1 MGAGCCDASGD
12 VPPPGGG
19 EPLPRSFSGTL
30 TDLLLAFRRA
40 DVIGVLIPVGIIAG
54 WAEGQAVMPSTMIRR
69 NPDEEPNAAQPP
81 LGYPEHNRVAK
92 QIGIDLGTANVL
104 VYLRGRGI
112 VMNEPSVVAISARD
126 GRVRAVGL
134 EARDMIGREPR
145 DTIEVVRPMRDGVI
159 ADYVVTQEMLKYF
172 INRSCGRFSLVRP
185 EVMICVPAGVTG
197 VERRA
202 VRDAALNAG
211 ARRAYLISEP
221 LAAAIGAKVP
231 VADPSGNMI
240 IDIGGGTTEVA
251 VISLN
256 GTVVARSLRVG
267 GNRFDEAIANYIKR
281 KYNLRIGERTAE
293 EVKLAIGSAMPVEED
308 VVMEVRGRDEVAGLP
323 RTIQVHA
330 NEITDAITEPL
341 EAIIGAVRAV
351 LEETPPE
358 LSSDIIDK
366 GMILTGGGALLRH
379 LPDLLMEV
387 TGVPCY
393 VADDPL
399 SCVAL
404 GTGMALEHLDIL
416 RDSLEEP

>member
-1 MGAGCCDASGD
+1 MSTERPVRTPKPAENQS
-12 VPPPGGG
+12 
-19 EPLPRSFSGTL
+19 L
-30 TDLLLAFRRA
+30 TR
-40 DVIGVLIPVGIIAG
+40 
-54 WAEGQAVMPSTMIRR
+54 
-69 NPDEEPNAAQPP
+69 
-81 LGYPEHNRVAK
+81 

-104 VYLRGRGI
+104 VFVRGRGI
-112 VMNEPSVVAISARD
+112 VINEPSVVAISAKD
-126 GRVRAVGL
+126 GKPKAVGL
-134 EARDMIGREPR
+134 EARNMLGREPR

-159 ADYVVTQEMLKYF
+159 ADYVVTQEMLRYF
-172 INRSCGRFSLVRP
+172 INKACGRFSLTKP
-185 EVMICVPAGVTG
+185 DVMICVPAGVTG

-202 VRDAALNAG
+202 VRDAALAAG

-231 VADPSGNMI
+231 VADPSGNLV

-256 GTVVARSLRVG
+256 GIVVAKSIRVG
-267 GNRFDEAIANYIKR
+267 GNKFDDSIANYIKR

-293 EVKLAIGSAMPVEED
+293 EVKIAIGSAMPVEEEIA
-308 VVMEVRGRDEVAGLP
+308 MEVRGRDEVAGLP
-323 RTIQVHA
+323 RTIQIHA
-330 NEITDAITEPL
+330 NEVTDAITEPL

-366 GMILTGGGALLRH
+366 GMILTGGGAMLRH

-399 SCVAL
+399 SCVAV
-404 GTGMALEHLDIL
+404 GTGLALEHMDIL